1 MLIASPIFM
10 AILAFWDYKYE
21 EREFEK
27 RYNRKFWVLI
37 VVLFALFPT
46 IIEWK
51 ERYNLYNWTATN
63 ELEWN
68 YTGSQNVEIE
78 IEDEENID
86 EEIKDET
93 VEDEEITE
101 EITKEI
107 IKEEKPVKKIKEEEI
122 ELIRSATV
130 KDTSEKGYDL
140 IDASRPVEKTNVV
153 WIDQYLSNYKWN
165 VIYSEDL
172 KRDVDEPYYHV
183 YTKIKKRTMLIDEE
197 SNFIIYFWPDLIG
210 NILDIV
216 YNDINE
222 ITQIRVL
229 TDEKSERVIF
239 ETNILPWYDCY
250 HTAWREGNDK
260 LWWLNEDYMF
270 MVDGKYAELNRKSIS
285 LLPNIQNWNSQE
297 SLRTNLPCSVTPL
310 E

>member
-27 RYNRKFWVLI
+27 RYNRKFWILI

-63 ELEWN
+63 ELEWT

-86 EEIKDET
+86 EEIKNEIVEDEKI
-93 VEDEEITE
+93 EDEEITGD
-101 EITKEI
+101 I
-107 IKEEKPVKKIKEEEI
+107 IKEDKEEKEI
-122 ELIRSATV
+122 ELRSATV

-270 MVDGKYAELNRKSIS
+270 MVDGKYAELDWKSIS

-310 E
+310 